1 MKQTMVQVNNVTV
14 RYKIANDRVSSL
26 KEYIIKKIGKKITEK
41 EFLAL
46 DDVSFTVEKGD
57 VVGIVGANGAGKS
70 TLLKVVS
77 GIQKP
82 ASGNVVLGGRVVPML
97 ELGAGFDI
105 ELSGKEN
112 IYLNGAVLGYSK
124 EFLDEKYD
132 EILAFSELGDFIN
145 MPVRNYSSGMVAR
158 LAFSIASMIN
168 PEILIVDEVLSV
180 GDENFQK
187 KSRDRMVELMSGGS
201 TVLFVSHNVGQIKE
215 ICNKAVWL
223 KHGKVVM
230 TGEANKVCDLYEE
243 SLMRGEC

>member
-1 MKQTMVQVNNVTV
+1 MEQDIIQVNNITV

-26 KEYIIKKIGKKITEK
+26 KEFVIKKIKKSITEK

-46 DDVSFTVEKGD
+46 DNVSFTVKKGD
-57 VVGIVGANGAGKS
+57 VVGVVGRNGAGKS

-82 ASGNVVLGGRVVPML
+82 TSGNIVLNGRVVPML
-97 ELGAGFDI
+97 ELGAGFDM

-112 IYLNGAVLGYSK
+112 VYLNGAVLGYSK
-124 EFLDEKYD
+124 EFLDEKYND
-132 EILAFSELGDFIN
+132 ILEFSELGDFIN

-158 LAFSIASMIN
+158 LAFSIASMVN

-180 GDENFQK
+180 GDENFQR
-187 KSRDRMVELMSGGS
+187 KSKNRMIELMSGGS
-201 TVLFVSHNVGQIKE
+201 TVLFVSHNIKQIEE

-223 KHGKVVM
+223 EHGKVVM
-230 TGEANKVCDLYEE
+230 TGPSDVVCAEYKK
-243 SLMRGEC
+243 SL

>member
-1 MKQTMVQVNNVTV
+1 MEQDIIQVNNITV

-26 KEYIIKKIGKKITEK
+26 KEFVIKKIKKSITEK

-46 DDVSFTVEKGD
+46 DNVSFTVKKGD
-57 VVGIVGANGAGKS
+57 VVGVVGRNGAGKS

-82 ASGNVVLGGRVVPML
+82 ASGNIVLNGRVVPML
-97 ELGAGFDI
+97 ELGAGFDM

-112 IYLNGAVLGYSK
+112 VYLNGAVLGYSK
-124 EFLDEKYD
+124 EFLDEKYND
-132 EILAFSELGDFIN
+132 ILEFSELGDFIN

-158 LAFSIASMIN
+158 LAFSIASMVN

-180 GDENFQK
+180 GDENFQR
-187 KSRDRMVELMSGGS
+187 KSKNRMIELMSGGS
-201 TVLFVSHNVGQIKE
+201 TVLFVSHNIKQIEE

-223 KHGKVVM
+223 EHGKVVM
-230 TGEANKVCDLYEE
+230 TGPSDVVCAEYKK
-243 SLMRGEC
+243 SL

>member
-1 MKQTMVQVNNVTV
+1 MEQDIIQVNNITV

-26 KEYIIKKIGKKITEK
+26 KEFVIKKIKKSITEK

-46 DDVSFTVEKGD
+46 DNVSFTVKKGD
-57 VVGIVGANGAGKS
+57 VVGVVGRNGAGKS

-82 ASGNVVLGGRVVPML
+82 ASGNIVLNGRVVPML
-97 ELGAGFDI
+97 ELGAGFDM

-112 IYLNGAVLGYSK
+112 VYLNGAVLGYSK
-124 EFLDEKYD
+124 EFLDEKYND
-132 EILAFSELGDFIN
+132 ILEFSELGDFIN

-158 LAFSIASMIN
+158 LAFSIASMVN

-180 GDENFQK
+180 GDENFQR
-187 KSRDRMVELMSGGS
+187 KSKNRMIELMSGGS
-201 TVLFVSHNVGQIKE
+201 TVLFVSHNIKQIEE

-223 KHGKVVM
+223 EHGKVVM
-230 TGEANKVCDLYEE
+230 TGPSDVVCEE
-243 SLMRGEC
+243 YKKSL

>member
-1 MKQTMVQVNNVTV
+1 MAQTMVEVNNVTV
-14 RYKIANDRVSSL
+14 KYKMANDRVSSL
-26 KEYIIKKIGKKITEK
+26 KEFIIKKAKKQITEK

-46 DDVSFTVEKGD
+46 NDVSFTVDKGD
-57 VVGIVGANGAGKS
+57 VVGIVGRNGAGKS

-82 ASGNVVLGGRVVPML
+82 ASGNVVLGGKVVPML

-112 IYLNGAVLGYSK
+112 VYLNGAVLGYTK

-132 EILAFSELGDFIN
+132 DILAFSELGDFIN

-201 TVLFVSHNVGQIKE
+201 TVLFVSHNVQQIKD

-223 KHGKVVM
+223 KKGRVVM
-230 TGEANKVCDLYEE
+230 TGDSETVCNLYQE
-243 SLMRGEC
+243 SLMRGE

>member
-1 MKQTMVQVNNVTV
+1 MAQTMVKVNNVTV
-14 RYKIANDRVSSL
+14 RYKIASDRVSSL
-26 KEYIIKKIGKKITEK
+26 KEFVIKKFKKQITEK

-46 DDVSFTVEKGD
+46 DDVSFSVEKGD
-57 VVGIVGANGAGKS
+57 VIGIVGRNGAGKS

-82 ASGNVVLGGRVVPML
+82 ARGSVELGGRVVPML
-97 ELGAGFDI
+97 ELGAGFDF
-105 ELSGKEN
+105 ELSGREN
-112 IYLNGAVLGYSK
+112 VYLNGAVLGYTK
-124 EFLDEKYD
+124 EFLDEKYED
-132 EILAFSELGDFIN
+132 ILAFSELGDFIE
-145 MPVRNYSSGMVAR
+145 MPVRNYSSGMIAR

-201 TVLFVSHNVGQIKE
+201 TVLFVSHNIEQVKD

-223 KHGKVVM
+223 RHGKVVM
-230 TGEANKVCDLYEE
+230 VGDAETVCNQYEE
-243 SLMRGEC
+243 SLMKGEC